1 MNYYDVLGVATDA
14 NESDIKKAYRK
25 LASQHHPDKG
35 GDKKQFQQI
44 QEAYDTLGDNQKR
57 AEYDNPVRQ
66 GFSGAFHSNHHTFA
80 EDVFAQMFGAGNR
93 GFGFSRGQMQNPDAS
108 TTVVI
113 TIAEC
118 FTGTSKV
125 LQFNNNKTHNIN
137 IAAGTLPGTRIRI
150 DGQSPNVPNPNL
162 PPGDLIITVQ
172 ISRQEAYDIDGHNL
186 IYHAEID
193 AISAMTG
200 CDLPVKHVTGRIVK
214 LKVPPGTQHGSK
226 LRIKGMGLPITNQ
239 PGSHGDWYTVLT
251 IYVPK
256 ITDVHTVDL
265 LNKIP
270 TNKIDINA

>member
-14 NESDIKKAYRK
+14 SESDIKKAYRK

-44 QEAYDTLGDNQKR
+44 QEAYDVLGDNQKR
-57 AEYDNPVRQ
+57 SEYDNPVRQ
-66 GFSGAFHSNHHTFA
+66 GFSGAFHTNNHTFA
-80 EDVFAQMFGAGNR
+80 DDVFAQMFGAGGR
-93 GFGFSRGQMQNPDAS
+93 GFGFSQRQMQNPDAT
-108 TTVVI
+108 TTVI
-113 TIAEC
+113 ISISEC
-118 FTGTSKV
+118 YTGTSKI

-137 IAAGTLPGTRIRI
+137 IPAGTLPGSRIRLN
-150 DGQSPNVPNPNL
+150 GQSPNVPNPSL

-172 ISRQEAYDIDGHNL
+172 VSRQESYDIDGHNL

-200 CDLPVKHVTGRIVK
+200 CDLPVKHVTGRTVK

-226 LRIKGMGLPITNQ
+226 LRIKGMGFPITNQ
-239 PGSHGDWYTVLT
+239 PGLQGDWYTVLT

-256 ITDVHTVDL
+256 ITDTRTVDL
-265 LNKIP
+265 LNKIS